1 MKDKLSILV
10 ADDNVDFARTLT
22 TCIEKEEGMEVIGIA
37 QDGLEAVEMINK
49 DRKSV
54 V

>member
-1 MKDKLSILV
+1 MKDKMSILV
-10 ADDNVDFARTLT
+10 AYDYVDFAKTLT
-22 TCIEKEEGMEVIGIA
+22 TCIEREEGMEVIGIA
-37 QDGLEAVEMINK
+37 QDGVEA